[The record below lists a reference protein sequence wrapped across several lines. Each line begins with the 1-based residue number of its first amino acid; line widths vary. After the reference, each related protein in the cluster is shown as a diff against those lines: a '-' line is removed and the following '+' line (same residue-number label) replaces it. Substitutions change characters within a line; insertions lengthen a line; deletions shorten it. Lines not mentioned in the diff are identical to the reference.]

1 MGFNEW
7 LINDINW
14 GFKIKLVRRSPVW
27 TFGRN
32 NGANDL
38 VSTIISPLS
47 VTLRP
52 IDPPLRQLQMQTKN
66 SPWFNYHLSTRRQ
79 WHSSFPIQCKFCEP
93 RWSQSAA
100 LSMLTRIDAVIVER
114 TPRSTWRSIYFLWFS
129 PPMLRRCCWHGD
141 WWGEESRAIL
151 RVHHYSARF
160 KFTSQNWFSCPGI
173 REMAFAVN
181 PSGISIRW
189 FAILFGSLDANQNA
203 IDFGLS
209 VIKKFSF
216 GAR

>member
-1 MGFNEW
+1 M
-7 LINDINW
+7 
-14 GFKIKLVRRSPVW
+14 W

-32 NGANDL
+32 NGAGDL
-38 VSTIISPLS
+38 VVAIIKLIPPSAWHFVPSIHYGSSKCKHRTRPDSIIVSRLVDNDIQAFRFNVNFASP
-47 VTLRP
+47 V
-52 IDPPLRQLQMQTKN
+52 
-66 SPWFNYHLSTRRQ
+66 
-79 WHSSFPIQCKFCEP
+79 
-93 RWSQSAA
+93 WSQSAA
-100 LSMLTRIDAVIVER
+100 LSMLTRNDAVILEW
-114 TPRSTWRSIYFLWFS
+114 TPRSTWRSIYFLLIFPADAS
-129 PPMLRRCCWHGD
+129 SMLLARWLM
-141 WWGEESRAIL
+141 EEERRAIL
-151 RVHHYSARF
+151 RVHNYAARF

-173 REMAFAVN
+173 RGMAFAVN